1 MSLRISFPLVLNF
14 GEIEMLNL
22 LKALRQDEHGVILS
36 AEIVIIG
43 SLLVIGLIT
52 GLTCLQKSVN
62 GELQDLAGAIGA
74 LDQTYSFS
82 AHRKSGFDGQCCAYT
97 AGSSFV
103 NCENK
108 DQKCGDIVG
117 SVGCETSAAC
127 GNCGQCSGTTQGVS
141 ACGSCGGHGAGCTAC
156 GSTGF
161 VGTKNSR
168 CIDTGVPKMK
178 VTEWNGPRT
187 VIDQPQV
194 VLPEVVYPVQE
205 TTVVPSQALEQYPVH
220 PHPSEVIIDQSGP
233 VVPHQLPMQ
242 IPPAPP
248 QPAIEPIPPQPA
260 TEPIP
265 MPASELP
272 ATPGLPMPPSA

>member
-1 MSLRISFPLVLNF
+1 
-14 GEIEMLNL
+14 MLNL

-82 AHRKSGFDGQCCAYT
+82 AHRKAGYNGQCCAYT
-97 AGSSFV
+97 AGSSFL
-103 NCENK
+103 NCENH

-117 SVGCETSAAC
+117 FTPGCETSTAC
-127 GNCGQCSGTTQGVS
+127 GNCGSCDQCSGSVHGGSV
-141 ACGSCGGHGAGCTAC
+141 CGSCGGHGAGCTAC
-156 GSTGF
+156 GSSGLR
-161 VGTKNSR
+161 GTKNSR
-168 CIDTGVPKMK
+168 CIDTGVPNMK

-187 VIDQPQV
+187 AVGHPQV
-194 VLPEVVYPVQE
+194 VVPEAVYPAQE
-205 TTVVPSQALEQYPVH
+205 TIVVPSHTVEQHPIHSH
-220 PHPSEVIIDQSGP
+220 PHSSEVIIDQGGS
-233 VVPHQLPMQ
+233 VTPHQTPMQ
-242 IPPAPP
+242 VPAVPP
-248 QPAIEPIPPQPA
+248 QPMVEPIPPQPA